1 MYILKLKNRLTGA
14 ERVLEFESAEAR
26 ASYNFN
32 IHVERYWMIDKT
44 EGITRDSLDDSEVG
58 NNVKQSRN

>member
-32 IHVERYWMIDKT
+32 IHAERYWMIDKT
-44 EGITRDSLDDSEVG
+44 EGLVFAPVTKSAAPGV
-58 NNVKQSRN
+58 